1 MPNLFFLLSLLLLSW
16 ILLVAGLII
25 YSLKLQSRREQRT
38 KVRRQLQ
45 EKLNHLLADA
55 GGIDQLF
62 ADTLAQELKRVVGN
76 DQDNLRNF
84 LLEQSQNSFGQAQA
98 IFNEAYEI
106 LQFPQQDIK
115 ALLQGSWYRQ
125 AAAALRLGQIKYS
138 SAIEVLT
145 AALQH
150 PHSDVRMAAI
160 CALAEIGDARSI
172 KSIVYSL
179 SNADGWQTLLAA
191 DRLLQMPADLTRPLL
206 DLLQESGSTRERRE
220 GTHRMVLELVA
231 DFGQRGGEHLNGRAA
246 RNAVSSFLDN
256 ESIDL
261 RARAIRAITAVGIE
275 TAQELHLI
283 IEKLRDPAWEVRAVA
298 AKALGLLRQES
309 AIPFLVTVLADE
321 AWWVRHNAAHALAL
335 FGQRGLQE
343 LQLQQTHPDRFA
355 REMVQQVLQQ
365 AE

>member
-16 ILLVAGLII
+16 IFLVVGLII
-25 YSLKLQSRREQRT
+25 YSVKGQSRRDQRT
-38 KVRRQLQ
+38 KMRR
-45 EKLNHLLADA
+45 
-55 GGIDQLF
+55 
-62 ADTLAQELKRVVGN
+62 ELKKIAALDPN
-76 DQDNLRNF
+76 TLRNF
-84 LLEQSQNSFGQAQA
+84 LLEQSQNSYGRAQA

-115 ALLQGSWYRQ
+115 TLLNGAWYHQ
-125 AAAALRLGQIKYS
+125 AAAALRLGNVKYS

-160 CALAEIGDARSI
+160 CALAEIGDSRSV

-179 SNADGWQTLLAA
+179 SNADGWQILLAA
-191 DRLLQMPADLTRPLL
+191 DHLLQMPADLTRPLL

-231 DFGQRGGEHLNGRAA
+231 DFGQRGGEHLNSRAA
-246 RNAVSSFLDN
+246 RQAAQLFLEN

-275 TAQELHLI
+275 TAQEIYPI
-283 IEKLRDPAWEVRAVA
+283 IDKLRDPAWEVRAVA
-298 AKALGLLRQES
+298 AKALGLLRQEA
-309 AIPFLVTVLADE
+309 AIPSLVAVLSDE

-335 FGQRGLQE
+335 FGQRGIQE
-343 LQLQQTHPDRFA
+343 LQLQQNHVDRFA